1 MKIQHFV
8 VWRNGVG
15 NFQENR
21 SGLLFTSWPTF
32 ERLKMRRYERTLTG
46 CFELV
51 LMNFVIIIGLLI
63 EF

>member
-1 MKIQHFV
+1 MKIQYFV
-8 VWRNGVG
+8 VWGNGVG
-15 NFQENR
+15 NFEENT

-32 ERLKMRRYERTLTG
+32 ERLKMRRYARTLQG

-51 LMNFVIIIGLLI
+51 FTNFIIVIPLLI